1 VSWPENTAFSPT
13 LPTLQLAW
21 DSVSSGT
28 LKECPRLYQLSII
41 EGWQPRTK
49 NIHLEFGIL
58 MHSARETYY
67 HLRAAGRDHEDGV
80 LAALDELDRPKAIFS
95 SDSYKN
101 RFTAARTIVWYLD
114 QWENDPLE
122 TIILANSKPAV
133 EVSFQYPL
141 GIEATTGEQFL
152 HCGHI
157 DRLVRFQDKLWGSDL
172 KTSKND
178 LNSYFFAQFTPD
190 NQLSGYSFAGKIIL
204 DEPTAGIIVDGAQV
218 AVGFS
223 RFARG
228 LVLRSQ
234 AEQYARDNFWPMN
247 EKACYG
253 CSFRGICSHSPQ
265 VREKWLAADFVKR
278 IWNPLEARGRHLM
291 PRSELIDLAMKQ
303 VGETEKAWR
312 LTDGVKTGW
321 VPKSQVEQN
330 GDGTWTMP
338 EWLAQE
344 KEFI

>member
-1 VSWPENTAFSPT
+1 MEHLWDGGSDMWPENTAFSST
-13 LPTLQLAW
+13 LPTLQLAF

-28 LKECPRLYQLSII
+28 LKECPRKYQLAIV
-41 EGWQPRTK
+41 EGWQSRSK

-58 MHSARETYY
+58 MHSAREEYY
-67 HLRAAGRDHEDGV
+67 HLRARGGSHEEGV
-80 LAALDELDRPKAIFS
+80 LAALNFVLCETWDLELDRPKAIFAE
-95 SDSYKN
+95 DSYKN

-122 TIILANSKPAV
+122 TIILANGKPAV

-141 GIEATTGEQFL
+141 GVEAGTGEQFV

-178 LNSYFFAQFTPD
+178 LNSYFFASFTPD

-234 AEQYARDNFWPMN
+234 AQLDEWFQGFVVMLRQAEQYARANFWPMN

-278 IWNPLEARGRHLM
+278 IWNPIITRGD
-291 PRSELIDLAMKQ
+291 I
-303 VGETEKAWR
+303 
-312 LTDGVKTGW
+312 
-321 VPKSQVEQN
+321 
-330 GDGTWTMP
+330 
-338 EWLAQE
+338 
-344 KEFI
+344 